1 MWPIDFESRL
11 RDWKDLRNRCEGLHD
26 IQDRLTTINDWWF
39 KAPTVNHFLHWDHWQ
54 DWPNAWQLLHD
65 DIYCDLARGLGM
77 LYTVMMLDPRDD
89 IAITLVQC
97 DLGNLVLI
105 EHGKYIMNWC
115 PGDLLNIQSHPIVIS
130 KQLQAAQLEHLIG

>member
-1 MWPIDFESRL
+1 MWPTDFESRL
-11 RDWKDLRNRCEGLHD
+11 RDWKDLRDRCGCLHD
-26 IQDRLTTINDWWF
+26 LQDRLATINDWWF
-39 KAPTVNHFLHWDHWQ
+39 RAPTVNHSLHWDRWQ

-115 PGDLLNIQSHPIVIS
+115 PGDLLNIQSHPIAIS
-130 KQLQAAQLEHLIG
+130 KQLQAVQLEHLIG